1 VSEQSGSVSTS
12 RGGIPRLSVVVP
24 VFNEHENVDPLVDEV
39 VEEMD
44 RIGAPYEVVLV
55 DDGSTDG
62 TPERLDDW
70 ARKVPQVR
78 VLHLAANRGQSA
90 ALCAGWDAA
99 RGEYLVT
106 LDADLQNDP
115 ADIARLLE
123 WIPRHDM
130 VAGYRHRRRDSRLRR
145 MSGVVANRVRSTVL
159 GDGIRDTGCSLK
171 LFRRDLVRTMPRFH
185 GMHRFLPLLV
195 QLQGGSVVQVPVN
208 HRPRHAGRAK
218 YNVRNRLWRGLLDLA
233 GVWWLKRRNLRYE
246 VVYEAPG
253 PRASRSREHVEEE
266 S

>member
-1 VSEQSGSVSTS
+1 MSEPSGTVSASPGNA
-12 RGGIPRLSVVVP
+12 PRLSVVVP
-24 VFNEHENVDPLVDEV
+24 VFNERENVDPLVNEV
-39 VEEMD
+39 IGELD
-44 RIGAPYEVVLV
+44 RVGAPYEVLLV

-62 TPERLDDW
+62 TSERLDAW
-70 ARKVPQVR
+70 ARDVSRIR
-78 VLHLAANRGQSA
+78 VLHLARNRGQSA
-90 ALCAGWDAA
+90 ALCAGWEAA

-123 WIPRHDM
+123 WIPRYDM
-130 VAGYRHRRRDSRLRR
+130 VVGYRHRRRDSWLRR
-145 MSGVVANRVRSTVL
+145 VSGVVANRVRSAVL

-171 LFRRDLVRTMPRFH
+171 LFRRDLVRTMPRFS

-195 QLQGGSVVQVPVN
+195 QLQGGSVTQVPVN

-218 YNVRNRLWRGLLDLA
+218 YNVRNRLWRGLVDLG
-233 GVWWLKRRNLRYE
+233 GVWWLKRRNLDYD

-253 PRASRSREHVEEE
+253 PRASRPREHVEEE

>member
-1 VSEQSGSVSTS
+1 MSEPSGSVSAS
-12 RGGIPRLSVVVP
+12 RGNPPRLSVVVP
-24 VFNEHENVDPLVDEV
+24 VFNERENVDPLVNEVIDEL
-39 VEEMD
+39 D

-62 TPERLDDW
+62 TSEGLDAW
-70 ARKVPQVR
+70 ARDVPQVR
-78 VLHLAANRGQSA
+78 VLHLAANCGQSA

-99 RGEYLVT
+99 RGEYLIT

-115 ADIARLLE
+115 ADITRLLE

-130 VAGYRHRRRDSRLRR
+130 VVGYRRRRRDSRLRR
-145 MSGVVANRVRSTVL
+145 VSGLVANGVRRAVL

-171 LFRRDLVRTMPRFH
+171 LFRRDLVRTMPRFN

-195 QLQGGSVVQVPVN
+195 HLQGGSVTQVPVN

-218 YNVRNRLWRGLLDLA
+218 YNVRNRLWRGLVDLG
-233 GVWWLKRRNLRYE
+233 GVWWLKRRSLRYE

-253 PRASRSREHVEEE
+253 PRASRPRQHVEEE